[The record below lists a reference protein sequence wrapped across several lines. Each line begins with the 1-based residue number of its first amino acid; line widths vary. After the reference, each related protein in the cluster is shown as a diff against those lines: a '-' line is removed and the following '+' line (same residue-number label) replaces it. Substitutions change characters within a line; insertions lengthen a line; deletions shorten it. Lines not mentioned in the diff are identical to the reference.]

1 MKKEHRCPLCE
12 SKKTK
17 ELYKTSDY
25 YKTQEVFSIVCCGGC
40 FVLFTDP
47 FLENKRLLDYYD
59 TKNYPSYQK
68 KNTFF
73 DTVYSFVQKRNNIY
87 KINILKKHSK
97 GTLLDYGAGAGSFVE
112 KTHRCGFDSYGY
124 EPINKTNN
132 ERIFNKKSLIKKK
145 KYDWITLWHVLEHTK
160 EPLVVLNEIK
170 SLLKKEGRVAVALPN
185 VDSYDNFYYKK
196 HWAGY
201 DVPRHFYHFNNLS
214 FGFLAKKAGL
224 QIISKHP
231 LFYDAF
237 YVSILSER
245 YKKTPFSFFVGF
257 LVGCL
262 SNLYASFNKKHS
274 SIIYIMKK

>member
-1 MKKEHRCPLCE
+1 MKKELSCPLCE

-17 ELYKTSDY
+17 ELYKTLDY
-25 YKTQEVFSIVCCGGC
+25 YKTKEVFTIVRCGVC
-40 FVLFTDP
+40 FVLFTSP
-47 FLENKRLLDYYD
+47 FPKNKRLLSYYD
-59 TKNYPSYQK
+59 IKNYPSYQK
-68 KNTFF
+68 KSTFF
-73 DTVYSFVQKRNNIY
+73 EKVYSFVQKRNNIY
-87 KINILKKHSK
+87 KISILKKHSK
-97 GTLLDYGAGAGSFVE
+97 GTLLDYGAGSGSFLN
-112 KTHRCGFDSYGY
+112 KTLRCGFDSYGY

-132 ERIFNKKSLIKKK
+132 ERIFNKKSLIQKK
-145 KYDWITLWHVLEHTK
+145 KYNWITLWHVLEHTK
-160 EPLVVLNEIK
+160 KPLVVLEEIK
-170 SLLKKEGRVAVALPN
+170 SLLKKEGKVAVALPN
-185 VDSYDNFYYKK
+185 VDSYDNIYYKK

-201 DVPRHFYHFNNLS
+201 DVPRHLYHFNTLS
-214 FGFLAKKAGL
+214 FGLLAKRAGL

-245 YKKTPFSFFVGF
+245 YKKTPFSFFLGF

>member
-1 MKKEHRCPLCE
+1 MKKELRCPLCE

-17 ELYKTSDY
+17 ELYKTIDY

-47 FLENKRLLDYYD
+47 FPENKHLLDYYD
-59 TKNYPSYQK
+59 TKNYHSYQK
-68 KNTFF
+68 KSTFF
-73 DTVYSFVQKRNNIY
+73 DNVYSFVQKRNNIY

-97 GTLLDYGAGAGSFVE
+97 GTLLDYGAGAGSFVD

-145 KYDWITLWHVLEHTK
+145 KYDWITLLHVLEHTK
-160 EPLVVLNEIK
+160 EPLVVLSEIK

-214 FGFLAKKAGL
+214 FGFLAKKAG
-224 QIISKHP
+224 
-231 LFYDAF
+231 
-237 YVSILSER
+237 
-245 YKKTPFSFFVGF
+245 
-257 LVGCL
+257 
-262 SNLYASFNKKHS
+262 
-274 SIIYIMKK
+274 